1 MNSYCKRQVQIFY
14 RLGKKKKKKKKIEG
28 EWNDH
33 LRNPRELMRGSKP

>member
-14 RLGKKKKKKKKIEG
+14 RLGKKKRKKKTEG

-33 LRNPRELMRGSKP
+33 LRNPRELRRGGKP